1 MRQWIIAGVGFA
13 CVSLL
18 CVAARAAEPSLAEL
32 RAIAKEAYVYGYPIV
47 DNYRV
52 MYAYNVDPKDPEY
65 KGPMNVVHSTARVY
79 TPADKAIQTPNSDTP
94 YSFVTADLRSEPIVL
109 SVPPVPKER
118 YYSLQF
124 IDLYTFNFAY
134 VGIRTTGSDGGD
146 YLLAGP
152 GWNGEAPKGVKQ
164 VIRSETELVL
174 VAYRTQLFGPDDLN
188 NVKKIQAGYKAQP
201 LSAYLGKPAP
211 PPAPTVSWHA
221 PVPRAE
227 ERTNPE
233 FFDVLTFAL
242 QFAPVDPSEV
252 EVRARIEKLDGV
264 TGAEQRAALVAGMAD
279 GQKEIE
285 ARVAITST
293 TADLFGT
300 REYMKN
306 DYVNRAVGAQLG
318 IYGNSKQE
326 AFYVAIDKDASGKPL
341 DAAKQKYVIRF
352 ASGQLPPVN
361 AFWSVTMYALPSR
374 LLVAN
379 PNQRYLINSPM
390 LPALKTD
397 ADGGIALYLQNES
410 PGKDKEANWL
420 PAPAG
425 PFWPILR
432 MYWPKPAVLD
442 GSWKAPVIQ
451 AR

>member
-1 MRQWIIAGVGFA
+1 
-13 CVSLL
+13 
-18 CVAARAAEPSLAEL
+18 
-32 RAIAKEAYVYGYPIV
+32 
-47 DNYRV
+47 
-52 MYAYNVDPKDPEY
+52 
-65 KGPMNVVHSTARVY
+65 
-79 TPADKAIQTPNSDTP
+79 
-94 YSFVTADLRSEPIVL
+94 
-109 SVPPVPKER
+109 
-118 YYSLQF
+118 
-124 IDLYTFNFAY
+124 
-134 VGIRTTGSDGGD
+134 
-146 YLLAGP
+146 
-152 GWNGEAPKGVKQ
+152 
-164 VIRSETELVL
+164 
-174 VAYRTQLFGPDDLN
+174 
-188 NVKKIQAGYKAQP
+188 
-201 LSAYLGKPAP
+201 
-211 PPAPTVSWHA
+211 
-221 PVPRAE
+221 
-227 ERTNPE
+227 
-233 FFDVLTFAL
+233 
-242 QFAPVDPSEV
+242 
-252 EVRARIEKLDGV
+252 VRARIEKLDGV